1 MNHAQVK
8 SVIEETIRRLVVERG
23 GTPVEMSGD
32 TALLGGT
39 VPIDSLDLATIVVE
53 LEAHFGVDPFK
64 EGFIEFKTVDE
75 LAALYVAAV

>member
-8 SVIEETIRRLVVERG
+8 SVIEETIRRIVVERG
-23 GTPVEMSGD
+23 GAPGEMSGD
-32 TALLGGT
+32 TALLGGA

-53 LEAHFGVDPFK
+53 LEGQFGVDPFK
-64 EGFIEFKTVDE
+64 EGFIEFKTIDE